1 VKSQKENML
10 NYYVEIDY
18 SKIVSPSHITTVDIS
33 SGILQGSSGMEGLS
47 HLAIYKIKRGSCG
60 NYS

>member
-18 SKIVSPSHITTVDIS
+18 SKIVSPSHTTIVAIS
-33 SGILQGSSGMEGLS
+33 SGILQGSLEMEGLS
-47 HLAIYKIKRGSCG
+47 HLAIYKIKKDSYGS
-60 NYS
+60 YS